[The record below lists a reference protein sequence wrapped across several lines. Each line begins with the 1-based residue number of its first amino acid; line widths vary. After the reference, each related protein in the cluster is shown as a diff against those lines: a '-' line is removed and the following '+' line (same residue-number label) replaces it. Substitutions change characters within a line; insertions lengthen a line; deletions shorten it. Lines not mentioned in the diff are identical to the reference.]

1 MNKHSATSDTANNQT
16 TAILPRPKTLKFS
29 ETPFHRSK
37 IYLDHET
44 KRPEK
49 PIPSEP
55 CAIIMKPA
63 QLRRE
68 IIHPLVFSLHSQSGR
83 WNLRW
88 RLTFTES
95 ELSRRNLPEIVSRS
109 FLHRRRRLH
118 SSRERER
125 EREKFRRNEQICSDV
140 WLTVL
145 FARPSKAAR
154 ETETRRVGNYDKRR
168 RTFGVLAN
176 FSPILDQSSST
187 VGPTIGKQ
195 IVLHVCS
202 VRRFIYHRNRIHG
215 TFR

>member
-125 EREKFRRNEQICSDV
+125 EREVSQERANLFGR
-140 WLTVL
+140 LTYCLVC
-145 FARPSKAAR
+145 AA
-154 ETETRRVGNYDKRR
+154 K
-168 RTFGVLAN
+168 
-176 FSPILDQSSST
+176 QSSS
-187 VGPTIGKQ
+187 
-195 IVLHVCS
+195 
-202 VRRFIYHRNRIHG
+202 RNRNTTSRELRQAKENFWRPREFFTDSRSILVHG
-215 TFR
+215 RTNDR